1 MAAYVTARILAELG
15 WRSYISLHS
24 DCRRVFDYSRHLRF
38 FSVFL
43 SLVLSVH
50 VEIVNDAK

>member
-24 DCRRVFDYSRHLRF
+24 DCRRVFDYSRHLRS